1 MTFEACR
8 QKDRASIV
16 NTYARFDV
24 CLERGRNATATD
36 VEGKSYIDF
45 GSGIGVNSLGYC
57 DEGWTEAVIGQL
69 RKLQHCSNLYYSLP
83 DIALAE
89 KLCSLTGYRKVFFAN
104 SGAEANE
111 CAIKTARKRS
121 FDRYGE
127 GRNRIVSLVNSF
139 HGRTVTTLS
148 ATGQDSFHQYFFPF
162 TEGFI
167 FANANDIDDLIS
179 KLDDTVC
186 GVMME
191 LIQGEGGVM
200 PLEPSFVAA
209 VQALCRENDLAL
221 IIDEVQ
227 TGIGRSGRLL
237 ACEHYGIRPDLVTLA
252 KGLGGGLPIG
262 AVLMNETYA
271 DVMGAGAH
279 GSTFG
284 GNPVVCAG
292 GVEVLNRIA
301 NETFL
306 NAVTEKGA
314 YIREK
319 LTAIEEVE
327 GVDGLGLMLG
337 IRLKT
342 KKAAEVAKACVENG
356 LLILTAKS
364 KLRLLPPLT
373 ITKEEIDRGL
383 AILAGVLNQ

>member
-1 MTFEACR
+1 MNFEACK

-69 RKLQHCSNLYYSLP
+69 KKLQHCSNLYYSLP

-89 KLCSLTGYRKVFFAN
+89 KLCGLTGYRKVFFAN

-162 TEGFI
+162 TEGFT
-167 FANANDIDDLIS
+167 FAKANDIDDLIS

-292 GVEVLNRIA
+292 GVEVLSRVA

>member
-1 MTFEACR
+1 MNFETCK
-8 QKDRASIV
+8 QKDHAFITG
-16 NTYARFDV
+16 TYARFDV
-24 CLERGRNATATD
+24 CLQDGKNATAAD

-57 DEGWTEAVIGQL
+57 DDGWTEAVIGQL

-83 DIALAE
+83 DGALAE
-89 KLCSLTGYRKVFFAN
+89 KLCGLTGYSKVFFGN

-111 CAIKTARKRS
+111 CAIKIARKRS

-127 GRNRIVSLVNSF
+127 GRNKIVSLVNSF

-162 TEGFI
+162 TEGFV
-167 FANANDIDDLIS
+167 FAQANNLADLTE
-179 KLDDTVC
+179 KLDETVC

-200 PLEPSFVAA
+200 PLEPAFVTA
-209 VQALCRENDLAL
+209 VQALCRERDLAL
-221 IIDEVQ
+221 IVDEVQ
-227 TGIGRSGRLL
+227 TGVGRSGKLL
-237 ACEHYGIRPDLVTLA
+237 ACEHYGIQPDIITLA

-262 AVLMNETYA
+262 AVLMNEAYA
-271 DVMGAGAH
+271 NVLGAGAH

-292 GVEVLNRIA
+292 GIAVLDRVA
-301 NETFL
+301 NEAFL
-306 NAVTEKGA
+306 TEVAEKGA
-314 YIREK
+314 YLREK
-319 LTAIEEVE
+319 LATIDEVE

-342 KKAAEVAKACVENG
+342 KKASEVAKACVANG

-373 ITKEEIDRGL
+373 ITKEEIDQGL
-383 AILAGVLNQ
+383 AILAGILNQ